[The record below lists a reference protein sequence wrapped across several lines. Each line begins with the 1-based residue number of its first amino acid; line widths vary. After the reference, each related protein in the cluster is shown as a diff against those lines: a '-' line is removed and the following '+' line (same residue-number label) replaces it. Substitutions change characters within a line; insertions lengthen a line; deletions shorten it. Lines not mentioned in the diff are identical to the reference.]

1 MSQSEH
7 HHEIGI
13 LAYPGVQLAA
23 VYGLVDLFETADR
36 LHGERGG
43 DRTRLTASRWD
54 GSQVPSTPLTAVIL
68 PPSLQGDVPDDRTAI
83 LAAWIDDRHRDG
95 ALLCSVCAGA
105 FLLAHTGKLAGRP
118 ATTHWALADR
128 FAERFPDITLE
139 PEKLVVDDGDIITA
153 GGLMA
158 WVDLGLRL
166 IERFL
171 GPATTAATARFF
183 LVDPADREQ
192 RFYSRF
198 SPRLTHGDRAVLK
211 AQQWLQ
217 AGTGDAVTV
226 PMMAEQAGLGERTF
240 LRRFQKA
247 TGLRP
252 TDYLRQL
259 RVGKAQELLELSTD
273 PVDRIAW
280 RVGYEDAS
288 AFRKVFHRLVG
299 LTPGAYRRRFTVVT
313 LR

>member
-1 MSQSEH
+1 MARRD

-23 VYGLVDLFETADR
+23 VHGLTDLFETADR
-36 LHGERGG
+36 LHAEQGG
-43 DRTRLTASRWD
+43 DGRRLTTSRWD
-54 GSQVPSTPLTAVIL
+54 GTLAPPAPVTAVIL
-68 PPSLQGDVPDDRTAI
+68 PPSLQGDVPDDRTAP
-83 LAAWIDDRHRDG
+83 LVAWNGDRHRAG
-95 ALLCSVCAGA
+95 GLLCSVCAGA
-105 FLLAHTGKLAGRP
+105 FLLASTGKLAGRP

-128 FAERFPDITLE
+128 FAERFPEIALE

-183 LVDPADREQ
+183 LVDPAGREQ

-198 SPRLTHGDRAVLK
+198 SPRLTHGDQAVLK
-211 AQQWLQ
+211 AQRWLQ
-217 AGTGDAVTV
+217 AHSGDAVTV
-226 PMMAEQAGLGERTF
+226 PMMAVQAGLGERTF

-252 TDYLRQL
+252 TDYLQHL
-259 RVGKAQELLELSTD
+259 RVGKAQEHLELSAD
-273 PVDRIAW
+273 PLDRIAW
-280 RVGYEDAS
+280 RVGYGDPG
-288 AFRKVFHRLVG
+288 AFRKVFCKLVG
-299 LTPGAYRRRFTVVT
+299 LTPGEYRRRFTVVPPA
-313 LR
+313 